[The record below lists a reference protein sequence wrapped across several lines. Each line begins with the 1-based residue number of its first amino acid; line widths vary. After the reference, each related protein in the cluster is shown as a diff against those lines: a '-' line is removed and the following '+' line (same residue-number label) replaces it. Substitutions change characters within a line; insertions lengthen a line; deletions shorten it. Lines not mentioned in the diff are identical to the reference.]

1 MRGGTEAQVGQYRL
15 LAIWRELRAAGH
27 PAAEACRQA
36 LVAAID
42 EGRGG
47 ELPAEAVAGYEA
59 VRRAVNAAGS
69 EQAAR

>member
-1 MRGGTEAQVGQYRL
+1 MGLRPRWVSTGC
-15 LAIWRELRAAGH
+15 WRSGATAAAGH

-59 VRRAVNAAGS
+59 VRRAVNAVKGD
-69 EQAAR
+69 